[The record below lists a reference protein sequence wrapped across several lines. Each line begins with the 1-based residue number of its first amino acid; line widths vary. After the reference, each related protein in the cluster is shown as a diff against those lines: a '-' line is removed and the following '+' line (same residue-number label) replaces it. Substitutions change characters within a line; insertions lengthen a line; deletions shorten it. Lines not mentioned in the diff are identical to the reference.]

1 MKQGKMIDEL
11 KNLLQM
17 AVKSDQK
24 KDALLAELKV
34 AFEKEKARV
43 EKRMNELNT
52 EMSSVEKY
60 KKELK
65 SESLQ
70 LREQIDRL
78 EYHNKELTSKNR

>member
-1 MKQGKMIDEL
+1 
-11 KNLLQM
+11 M

-24 KDALLAELKV
+24 KDAMLAELKV

-70 LREQIDRL
+70 LREQIDGL